1 MITYRQ
7 LSVTLNY
14 LELDRDR
21 PVIMHASLSSF
32 GQVTGGAET
41 LLGAV
46 LATTSGLMM
55 PAFTY
60 KTMVTPE
67 VGPPDNGIVYGGDND
82 RNLMAEFYHPDMP
95 VDPLIGRVAESLRK
109 HPRARRS
116 MHPILSFT
124 GVNVDQALAAQ
135 TMAEPLAPLAV
146 LEEQGA
152 WVLMV
157 GVDHTTNT
165 SLHYAEKLAGRKQFI
180 RWALTQ
186 QGVVECPGFP
196 GTSLGFQA
204 VEPHLERIT
213 RRVTIGNAR
222 IQALPLEE
230 LLGIVTQL
238 LENDPEALLPEDT
251 DDLRVQ
257 DTRKATRE

>member
-1 MITYRQ
+1 
-7 LSVTLNY
+7 
-14 LELDRDR
+14 
-21 PVIMHASLSSF
+21 
-32 GQVTGGAET
+32 
-41 LLGAV
+41 
-46 LATTSGLMM
+46 M

-67 VGPPDNGIVYGGDND
+67 VGPPDNGIVYGADTD
-82 RNLMAEFYHPDMP
+82 RNLMAEFYHPAMP
-95 VDPLIGRVAESLRK
+95 VDPLIGKAAEALRS

-116 MHPILSFT
+116 MHPILSFC
-124 GVNVDQALAAQ
+124 GVNVDEALAAQ
-135 TMAEPLAPLAV
+135 TLEDPLAPIAV
-146 LEEQGA
+146 LEEKAG

-165 SLHYAEKLAGRKQFI
+165 SLHYAEKLAGRKQFV

-196 GTSLGFQA
+196 GSSLGFRA
-204 VEPHLERIT
+204 VEPFVERIT
-213 RRVTIGNAR
+213 RRATIGNAR

-230 LLGIVTQL
+230 MVAIIIQL
-238 LENDPEALLPEDT
+238 LEKDPLALLPDDS

-257 DTRKATRE
+257 DTRKAARE